1 MHDWLARWATLAPE
15 RVAIFETARARPWS
29 YAELNDRAARL
40 ATVLRAGL
48 GIERGRRIAL
58 LAGNRTEVFEAYFA
72 CAKAGLTLLPLN
84 WRLRHPELV
93 RIAEDAEPAVL
104 LFDEAWA
111 DVAEALHQAH
121 PFEHRLAIG
130 GRSHGG
136 MRSYEDA
143 LAEAKPLAH
152 GPIGLS
158 DCPLVLYTSG
168 TTGHPKGVLL
178 PWRQMVFNALNTAL
192 ACELTSSDRGL
203 ACLPLFHT
211 GGLHCLSTPLLH
223 RGGSITLTPSFE
235 PEQAAEFLMAGDVTT
250 TIAVPTM
257 YRMLLEAGLGA
268 RATPHLK
275 ALLCGGAPCPVEL
288 LDAYHEQNL
297 PLRQGY
303 GLTEVGPNCFT
314 LSPLVGPHRRGSVGQ
329 PMFHGEVKLADD
341 AGADVGSDMPGEL
354 WLRGPHVTAGYL
366 GGDRA
371 GSHLPPAL
379 DPDGWFHTG
388 DMLKRS
394 PDGAFYVVGRKK
406 NMFISGGENVYPAE
420 VENVLA
426 GHPAVAQVAVLGVP
440 DERWG
445 QVGLAAVV
453 LAEGCERPSAQ
464 DLEQHLR
471 SRIASYKVPKKW
483 RFLPE
488 LAMTSSGKID
498 RRALRAQLDA

>member
-1 MHDWLARWATLAPE
+1 
-15 RVAIFETARARPWS
+15 
-29 YAELNDRAARL
+29 
-40 ATVLRAGL
+40 
-48 GIERGRRIAL
+48 
-58 LAGNRTEVFEAYFA
+58 
-72 CAKAGLTLLPLN
+72 
-84 WRLRHPELV
+84 
-93 RIAEDAEPAVL
+93 
-104 LFDEAWA
+104 
-111 DVAEALHQAH
+111 
-121 PFEHRLAIG
+121 
-130 GRSHGG
+130 
-136 MRSYEDA
+136 
-143 LAEAKPLAH
+143 
-152 GPIGLS
+152 
-158 DCPLVLYTSG
+158 
-168 TTGHPKGVLL
+168 
-178 PWRQMVFNALNTAL
+178 
-192 ACELTSSDRGL
+192 
-203 ACLPLFHT
+203 
-211 GGLHCLSTPLLH
+211 
-223 RGGSITLTPSFE
+223 
-235 PEQAAEFLMAGDVTT
+235 
-250 TIAVPTM
+250 
-257 YRMLLEAGLGA
+257 
-268 RATPHLK
+268 
-275 ALLCGGAPCPVEL
+275 
-288 LDAYHEQNL
+288 
-297 PLRQGY
+297 
-303 GLTEVGPNCFT
+303 
-314 LSPLVGPHRRGSVGQ
+314 
-329 PMFHGEVKLADD
+329 
-341 AGADVGSDMPGEL
+341 
-354 WLRGPHVTAGYL
+354 L